1 MLDAYGRHAQ
11 VCKVEGAAC
20 QRHDTIRDGIVPALK
35 PHVTTL
41 KLEQFIYELAQHDE
55 DTGQTQEAEVDIVSE
70 SPKPREIHT
79 SDALSTLKSGW

>member
-1 MLDAYGRHAQ
+1 MS
-11 VCKVEGAAC
+11 
-20 QRHDTIRDGIVPALK
+20 DGIVPELK
-35 PHVTTL
+35 PHVASIRP
-41 KLEQFIYELAQHDE
+41 EQFIYELAQHDE